1 MTIQSSTFF
10 FSIMMIPTMTMT
22 IQRHDHHLHDHPKAW
37 SSPPWPPKGLPSP
50 SSWTPASSAPM
61 SSDPVSHQSKQVD
74 FFEQTFFAGPRFS
87 FGLKKP
93 FKKQKKY
100 NSYTGFNTS
109 FGKNSF
115 MCFSPIR
122 FFDQQRDCM
131 CWLYTGVKNRVIII
145 IIFIIAVIKIILITI
160 KRSQQGSKLCL
171 SETQSRWLLVGSR
184 ANSIA

>member
-10 FSIMMIPTMTMT
+10 FPIMMIPTMTMS
-22 IQRHDHHLHDHPKAW
+22 IQRHDHPHHDHPKVW
-37 SSPPWPPKGLPSP
+37 SSPPPKGLPSP

-93 FKKQKKY
+93 LKKQKKY

-145 IIFIIAVIKIILITI
+145 IIIIIAVIKIILITI
-160 KRSQQGSKLCL
+160 KRSQQVSKLCL